1 MAESEEGKITEKHI
15 KEALTDDK
23 YAQLPSNLA
32 EEARKTD
39 KGKEK

>member
-1 MAESEEGKITEKHI
+1 MAEDEGKITEKHI

-23 YAQLPSNLA
+23 YANLPKNLA

-39 KGKEK
+39 KGKKE